1 LINVVRRQRIYLHR
15 RRTWMLTPPDPE
27 DPLEEVVVEVC
38 CSCAACWAALLL
50 LLLPLKR
57 RGPRSR
63 CLLVVGGLWAEDE
76 APLLGVWEKEGEGER
91 DMAA

>member
-1 LINVVRRQRIYLHR
+1 MVKKKLMYLHL
-15 RRTWMLTPPDPE
+15 RRTWTLTPPDP
-27 DPLEEVVVEVC
+27 DPLEEVEVC
-38 CSCAACWAALLL
+38 CCCAAVCWAALMLL

-63 CLLVVGGLWAEDE
+63 CLLVGGLWAEEE
-76 APLLGVWEKEGEGER
+76 APLLGVWEKEG